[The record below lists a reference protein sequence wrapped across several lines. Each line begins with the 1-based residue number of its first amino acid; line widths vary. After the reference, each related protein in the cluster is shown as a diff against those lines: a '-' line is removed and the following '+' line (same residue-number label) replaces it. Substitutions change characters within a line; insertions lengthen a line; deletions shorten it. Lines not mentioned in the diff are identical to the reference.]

1 MSSAATVG
9 WRAVTT
15 CCAVVASCAVSIV
28 PLRGLFVRLVVVV
41 RRVVVVLRVVRR
53 VVVEVVLLV
62 VRYDVTSAALP
73 GKYVTGDGLGGR
85 VGLQGTGKS

>member
-41 RRVVVVLRVVRR
+41 VVVV
-53 VVVEVVLLV
+53 VVV
-62 VRYDVTSAALP
+62 AAF
-73 GKYVTGDGLGGR
+73 
-85 VGLQGTGKS
+85 